1 MVISVIY
8 HNTESDH
15 WSIIIF
21 EKRGVGVM
29 NKLSNLIVKLRY
41 VILIAAV
48 ALLIP
53 SAIGYFNTR
62 VNYDILTYLPKDI
75 ETMKGQDILLDQFGT
90 GSFVLYVAEGME
102 EKDVAKLKSNI
113 ENVDHVDK
121 VLWYDSVMDLS
132 VPMEMLPSDVY
143 EAFNSGDATMMFVVF
158 DSGTSEDC
166 TMDAIEEI
174 RKISNKQCF
183 MSGMSAIVTDTKN
196 LAMKETPIY
205 VGIAVLLA
213 VIVLSLTM
221 DSYLI
226 PLFFLLSIGMAIV
239 YNMGSNV
246 FKGEISFIT
255 QSLSAVLQLG
265 VTLDYSIFLWHSY
278 QEELEKTSDKNEA
291 MANAITATFQSV
303 IGSSITT
310 VAGFVALCFMSFTLG
325 LDLGVVMAKG
335 VVFGVIGCVTILPSM
350 VLVFDGLI
358 EKTKHKPLMPEFD
371 RLPKFIA
378 KHYLAFFAIFLA
390 LIVPALYGNNHTSV
404 YYDLTQT
411 LPDSLESVQG
421 ANEVDKNFDMN
432 SAYMLLV
439 DKNLDSASMNQMI
452 KELKNTDGILSV
464 LGADSIVGPAFP
476 KELMPDDLLSDLESD
491 EWKMVLLT
499 TDYKIASDEINEQ
512 ITKVDSIVKSY
523 DPKAMVVGEAPCTKD
538 LITITDHDFQVV
550 NMVSIGLVFLII
562 AFVLK
567 SVSLPF
573 ILVAVIEF
581 AIFVNMGLPY
591 YTNTTIPFISSV
603 VIGTIQLGATVDY
616 AILMT
621 TRYLNERSSG
631 HDKKEATLIA
641 LSTSMKSVIV
651 SALSFFAATFGVG
664 LISSIDMIGSLCM
677 LMARGAIISMFT
689 VLLVLPAMYMLFDKL
704 IMRTTFGLQTEEKEH
719 HHFGDMIHRH
729 KVA

>member
-1 MVISVIY
+1 
-8 HNTESDH
+8 
-15 WSIIIF
+15 
-21 EKRGVGVM
+21 M

-113 ENVDHVDK
+113 ENVDHVEK

-174 RKISNKQCF
+174 RKISDKQCF

-310 VAGFVALCFMSFTLG
+310 VAGFIALCFMSFTLG

-421 ANEVDKNFDMN
+421 ANEVDKNFEMN

-452 KELKNTDGILSV
+452 TELKNTDGILSV

-476 KELMPDDLLSDLESD
+476 RELIPEDLLSDLESD
-491 EWKMVLLT
+491 EWRMVLLT

-523 DPKAMVVGEAPCTKD
+523 DPKAMVVGEAPCTND

-689 VLLVLPAMYMLFDKL
+689 VLLVLPAMYMIFDKL
-704 IMRTTFGLQTEEKEH
+704 IMGTTFGLQTEEKEH
-719 HHFGDMIHRH
+719 HHFGDMLHRH

>member
-1 MVISVIY
+1 
-8 HNTESDH
+8 
-15 WSIIIF
+15 
-21 EKRGVGVM
+21 M
-29 NKLSNLIVKLRY
+29 NKLSHLIVKLRY
-41 VILIAAV
+41 VILIVAV

-53 SAIGYFNTR
+53 SAIGYFSTR
-62 VNYDILTYLPKDI
+62 VNYDILTYLPGDI

-102 EKDVAKLKSNI
+102 EKDVANLKSNI
-113 ENVDHVDK
+113 EKVDHVAD
-121 VLWYDSVMDLS
+121 VIWYDSIMDLS
-132 VPMEMLPSDVY
+132 VPMEMLPSEVY
-143 EAFNSGDATMMFVVF
+143 DAFNSKDATLMFIIF
-158 DSGTSEDC
+158 DEGTSSDG
-166 TMDAIEEI
+166 TMQAIEDI
-174 RKISNKQCF
+174 RKVSNKQCF

-196 LAMKETPIY
+196 MAEKETPIY

-213 VIVLSLTM
+213 VVVLSLTM

-239 YNMGSNV
+239 YNMGTNV

-278 QEELEKTSDKNEA
+278 QEELEKKDDKFDA
-291 MANAITATFQSV
+291 MANAISATFTSV

-335 VVFGVIGCVTILPSM
+335 VIFGVLGCVTILPSM
-350 VLVFDGLI
+350 ILVFDKAI
-358 EKTKHKPLMPEFD
+358 EKTRHKPLMPEFVKIP
-371 RLPKFIA
+371 RFVA
-378 KHYLAFFAIFLA
+378 KHYLAFFLVFLVLLFPAI
-390 LIVPALYGNNHTSV
+390 YGNNHTSV

-411 LPDSLESVQG
+411 LPDTLESVQG
-421 ANEVDKNFDMN
+421 ANEVDAKFDMN

-439 DKNLDSASMNQMI
+439 DKNLDTASMNQMI
-452 KELKNTDGILSV
+452 KELKNTDGILAV
-464 LGADSIVGPAFP
+464 LGTDSIIGPSLPREFIP
-476 KELMPDDLLSDLESD
+476 EDLLSDLESD

-499 TDYKIASDEINEQ
+499 TDYKIASDEINGQ
-512 ITKVDSIVKSY
+512 ISEVDRIVKSY

-538 LITITDHDFQVV
+538 LITITNHDFQVV
-550 NMVSIGLVFLII
+550 NTVSIGLVFLII

-591 YTNTTIPFISSV
+591 YTHTTIPFISSV

-621 TRYLNERSSG
+621 TRYLLERKSG
-631 HDKKEATLIA
+631 KDKKEATLTA
-641 LSTSMKSVIV
+641 LTTSMKSVIV

-664 LISSIDMIGSLCM
+664 LISSIDMIGSLCN

-689 VLLVLPAMYMLFDKL
+689 VLLVLPAMYMLFDGL
-704 IMRTTFGLQTEEKEH
+704 IMKTTFGMGDAPKPEH
-719 HHFGDMIHRH
+719 HGGDLLHRH

>member
-1 MVISVIY
+1 M
-8 HNTESDH
+8 
-15 WSIIIF
+15 
-21 EKRGVGVM
+21 K
-29 NKLSNLIVKLRY
+29 KLSEVIVKLRY
-41 VILIAAV
+41 VILIV
-48 ALLIP
+48 SIALLIP
-53 SAIGYFNTR
+53 SGIGYLKTR

-90 GSFVLYVAEGME
+90 GSFVLYVVEGME
-102 EKDVAKLKSNI
+102 EKDVALLKSKI
-113 ENVDHVDK
+113 EDVDHVAN
-121 VLWYDSVMDLS
+121 VLWYDSVMDIS

-158 DSGTSEDC
+158 DDGTSADG

-196 LAMKETPIY
+196 LAMKETPVY

-239 YNMGSNV
+239 YNMGTNV

-278 QEELEKTSDKNEA
+278 QEELEHNDDKKDA
-291 MANAITATFQSV
+291 MANAISATFQSV

-310 VAGFVALCFMSFTLG
+310 IAGFVALCFMSFTLG
-325 LDLGVVMAKG
+325 RDLGVVMAKG
-335 VVFGVIGCVTILPSM
+335 VTFGVVGCVTILPSM
-350 VLVFDGLI
+350 ILVFDNVI
-358 EKTKHKPLMPEFD
+358 EKTKHKLLIPEFD
-371 RLPKFIA
+371 RIPKFIA
-378 KHYLAFFAIFLA
+378 KHYLAFFTIFLI
-390 LIVPALYGNNHTSV
+390 LLFPAIYGNNHTSV

-411 LPDSLESVQG
+411 LPDTLESVQG
-421 ANEVDKNFDMN
+421 ANKVDEKFEMN

-439 DKNLDSASMNQMI
+439 HKDVDTASMNRMI
-452 KELKNTDGILSV
+452 TELKQTDGIISV
-464 LGADSIVGPAFP
+464 IGEDSLMGPAFP
-476 KELMPDDLLSDLESD
+476 RSFVPEDLLSDLESN

-499 TDYKIASDEINEQ
+499 TDYKIASDEINQQ
-512 ITKVDSIVKSY
+512 IATVDSIVKSY
-523 DPKAMVVGEAPCTKD
+523 DPGAMVVGEAPCTKD
-538 LITITDHDFQVV
+538 LINITNHDFQVV
-550 NMVSIGLVFLII
+550 NLVSIGLVFLII

-567 SVSLPF
+567 SASLPF

-591 YTNTTIPFISSV
+591 YTKTTIPFISSV

-621 TRYLNERSSG
+621 TRFLNERIAG

-641 LSTSMKSVIV
+641 LTTSMKSVIV

-689 VLLVLPAMYMLFDKL
+689 VLLVLPAMYMLFDGL
-704 IMRTTFGLQTEEKEH
+704 IIRTTFGMKDVEKKTEH
-719 HHFGDMIHRH
+719 HSNLLHFHR
-729 KVA
+729 VA

>member
-1 MVISVIY
+1 
-8 HNTESDH
+8 
-15 WSIIIF
+15 
-21 EKRGVGVM
+21 M
-29 NKLSNLIVKLRY
+29 NKLSKLIVKLRY

-62 VNYDILTYLPKDI
+62 VNYDILTYLPEDI

-102 EKDVAKLKSNI
+102 EKDVAALKTKI
-113 ENVDHVDK
+113 ENVDHVAN
-121 VLWYDSVMDLS
+121 VLWYDSFMDLS
-132 VPMEMLPSDVY
+132 VPMEMLPSKVY
-143 EAFNSGDATMMFVVF
+143 EAFNSDTATMMFVIF

-174 RKISNKQCF
+174 RRISDKQCF

-239 YNMGSNV
+239 YNMGTNI

-278 QEELEKTSDKNEA
+278 QEEQEKISDKNEA
-291 MANAITATFQSV
+291 MAAAISATFQSV

-350 VLVFDGLI
+350 ILIFDGLI
-358 EKTKHKPLMPEFD
+358 EKTRHKPLMPEFD

-390 LIVPALYGNNHTSV
+390 LIFPAIYGNNNTKV

-411 LPDSLESVQG
+411 LPDSLDSVQG
-421 ANEVDKNFDMN
+421 ANKVDENFDMN

-439 DKNLDSASMNQMI
+439 DKNLDTASMNEMI
-452 KELKNTDGILSV
+452 SELENTDGILSV
-464 LGADSIVGPAFP
+464 LGEDSVVGPAFP
-476 KELMPDDLLSDLESD
+476 REFIPEELLDDLQSD
-491 EWKMVLLT
+491 EWKLILLT
-499 TDYKIASDEINEQ
+499 TDYKIASDEINAQ
-512 ITKVDSIVKSY
+512 ITEVNNIVKSY

-538 LITITDHDFQVV
+538 LISITDHDFQVV
-550 NMVSIGLVFLII
+550 NAVSIGLVFLII

-567 SVSLPF
+567 SASLPF

-581 AIFVNMGLPY
+581 AIFVNMGIPY

-621 TRYLNERSSG
+621 TRYLSERNAG
-631 HDKKEATLIA
+631 HDKKEATLIS

-689 VLLVLPAMYMLFDKL
+689 VLLVLPAMYMIFDGL
-704 IMRTTFGLQTEEKEH
+704 IMKTTFGLNVEEKEH
-719 HHFGDMIHRH
+719 HHIADMLHRH

>member
-1 MVISVIY
+1 M
-8 HNTESDH
+8 
-15 WSIIIF
+15 
-21 EKRGVGVM
+21 K
-29 NKLSNLIVKLRY
+29 KLSKVIVKLRY
-41 VILIAAV
+41 IILILAF
-48 ALLIP
+48 ALLVP

-113 ENVDHVDK
+113 ENVDHVAK

-132 VPMEMLPSDVY
+132 VPMTMLPKDVY
-143 EAFNSGDATMMFVVF
+143 DAFNSGDATMMFVIF
-158 DSGTSEDC
+158 DEGTSADA
-166 TMDAIEEI
+166 TMDAIEDI
-174 RKISNKQCF
+174 RKVSNKQCF

-196 LAMKETPIY
+196 LAMAETPIY

-239 YNMGSNV
+239 YNMGTNV

-278 QEELEKTSDKNEA
+278 EEELEKTGNKDKKEA

-350 VLVFDGLI
+350 ILVFDKVI
-358 EKTKHKPLMPEFD
+358 EKTRHKPLMPEFT
-371 RLPKFIA
+371 RLPKAIA
-378 KHYLAFFAIFLA
+378 KFYPVFFAVFLA
-390 LIVPALYGNNHTSV
+390 LLVPAIYGNEHANV

-411 LPDSLESVQG
+411 LPDKLESVQG
-421 ANEVDKNFDMN
+421 ANEVDAKFDMN
-432 SAYMLLV
+432 SAYMLLI
-439 DKNLDSASMNQMI
+439 DKNLDEASTQQMI
-452 KELKNTDGILSV
+452 KELKNTDGILTV
-464 LGADSIVGPAFP
+464 LGADTVLGPSIPREFIP
-476 KELMPDDLLSDLESD
+476 EDLLSDLESD
-491 EWKMVLLT
+491 DWKLILLT
-499 TDYKIASDEINEQ
+499 TDYKIASDEINDQ
-512 ITKVDSIVKSY
+512 IAKVDKIVKSY

-538 LITITDHDFQVV
+538 LINITAHDFKVV
-550 NMVSIGLVFLII
+550 NAVSIGLVFLII
-562 AFVLK
+562 ACVLK

-591 YTNTTIPFISSV
+591 YTGTTIPFISSV

-621 TRYLNERSSG
+621 TRYLSERKNG
-631 HDKKEATLIA
+631 HDKKEATLIS
-641 LSTSMKSVIV
+641 LSTGMKSVIV

-664 LISSIDMIGSLCM
+664 IISSIDMIGSLCN
-677 LMARGAIISMFT
+677 LMARGAIVSMFT
-689 VLLVLPAMYMLFDKL
+689 VLLVLPAMYMIFDRL
-704 IMRTTFGLQTEEKEH
+704 IIKTTFGMKGVDVPKGH
-719 HHFGDMIHRH
+719 IHEFIHNHMHRI
-729 KVA
+729 A

>member
-1 MVISVIY
+1 M
-8 HNTESDH
+8 
-15 WSIIIF
+15 
-21 EKRGVGVM
+21 K
-29 NKLSNLIVKLRY
+29 KLSELIVKLRY

-53 SAIGYFNTR
+53 SAIGYLNTR

-90 GSFVLYVAEGME
+90 GSFVLFVAEGME
-102 EKDVAKLKSNI
+102 EKDVSELKGKI
-113 ENVDHVDK
+113 ENVDHVAD
-121 VLWYDSVMDLS
+121 VIWYDSVMDLS
-132 VPMEMLPSDVY
+132 VPMEMLPSEVY
-143 EAFNSGDATMMFVVF
+143 DAFNSDDSTMMFVVF
-158 DSGTSEDC
+158 DDGTSADG

-174 RKISNKQCF
+174 RKIANKQCF

-239 YNMGSNV
+239 YNMGTNV

-278 QEELEKTSDKNEA
+278 QEELEKESDKQKA

-310 VAGFVALCFMSFTLG
+310 IAGFVALCFMSFTLG

-335 VVFGVIGCVTILPSM
+335 VIFGVVGCVTILPSM
-350 VLVFDGLI
+350 ILIFDNLI
-358 EKTKHKPLMPEFD
+358 EKTKHKPLMPEFV
-371 RLPKFIA
+371 RIPKFVA
-378 KHYLAFFAIFLA
+378 KHYFVFFAVFLA
-390 LIVPALYGNNHTSV
+390 LLIPAIYGNNHTSV

-421 ANEVDKNFDMN
+421 ANKVDEEFEMN

-439 DKNLDSASMNQMI
+439 DKNLDTASMNQMI
-452 KELKNTDGILSV
+452 EELKATDGILSV
-464 LGADSIVGPAFP
+464 LGTDSIIGPAFP
-476 KELMPDDLLSDLESD
+476 RSFIPEDLLSDLESD

-499 TDYKIASDEINEQ
+499 TDYKIASDEINAQ
-512 ITKVDSIVKSY
+512 IAKVDSIVKSY

-538 LITITDHDFQVV
+538 LINITNHDFQVV
-550 NMVSIGLVFLII
+550 NIVSIGLVFLII

-591 YTNTTIPFISSV
+591 YTKTVIPFISSV

-621 TRYLNERSSG
+621 TRYLNERNAG

-689 VLLVLPAMYMLFDKL
+689 VILVLPAMYMLFDKL
-704 IMRTTFGLQTEEKEH
+704 IMRTTFGMKSQEKTQ
-719 HHFGDMIHRH
+719 HHFGDMLHRH

>member
-1 MVISVIY
+1 
-8 HNTESDH
+8 
-15 WSIIIF
+15 
-21 EKRGVGVM
+21 M
-29 NKLSNLIVKLRY
+29 NKLSKQIVKLRY
-41 VILIAAV
+41 LILILAI

-53 SAIGYFNTR
+53 AGIGYLNTR

-75 ETMKGQDILLDQFGT
+75 ETMKGQDVLLDQFGT
-90 GSFVLYVAEGME
+90 GAFVLYVCEGME
-102 EKDVAKLKSNI
+102 EQDVAALKANI
-113 ENVDHVDK
+113 EKVDHVSD
-121 VLWYDSVMDLS
+121 VLWYDSLMDLS
-132 VPMEMLPSDVY
+132 IPMEMIPDDVY
-143 EAFNSGDATMMFVVF
+143 KAFNSDDATMMFIIF
-158 DSGTSEDC
+158 DEGTSSDG
-166 TMDAIEEI
+166 TMQAIEDI
-174 RKISNKQCF
+174 RKVSNKQCF

-196 LAMKETPIY
+196 MAEKETPIY

-226 PLFFLLSIGMAIV
+226 PLFFLLSIGMAII
-239 YNMGSNV
+239 YNMGTNV
-246 FKGEISFIT
+246 FAGEISFIT

-278 QEELEKTSDKNEA
+278 QEELEKNDDKYDA
-291 MANAITATFQSV
+291 MANAISATFTSV
-303 IGSSITT
+303 LGSSITT

-335 VVFGVIGCVTILPSM
+335 VIFGVIGCVTILPSM
-350 VLVFDGLI
+350 ILVFDKAI

-371 RLPKFIA
+371 RIPKFVA
-378 KHYLAFFAIFLA
+378 KFYPVFFVLFLA
-390 LIVPALYGNNHTSV
+390 LLAPAIYGNNHTSV

-411 LPDSLESVQG
+411 LPDTLESVQG
-421 ANEVDKNFDMN
+421 ANKVDEKFDMN

-439 DKNLDSASMNQMI
+439 DKNLSTADMNQMI
-452 KELKNTDGILSV
+452 TELKNTDGIISV
-464 LGADSIVGPAFP
+464 LGTDSILGPAFP
-476 KELMPDDLLSDLESD
+476 REFIPEDLLSDLESD

-499 TDYKIASDEINEQ
+499 TDYKIASDEINSQ
-512 ITKVDSIVKSY
+512 ITEIDRIVKSY

-538 LITITDHDFQVV
+538 LINITNHDFQVV
-550 NMVSIGLVFLII
+550 NTVSIGLVFLII

-581 AIFVNMGLPY
+581 AIFVNMGLPF
-591 YTNTTIPFISSV
+591 YTHTTIPFISSV

-621 TRYLNERSSG
+621 TRYLSERNAG

-664 LISSIDMIGSLCM
+664 LISSIDMIGSLCN

-689 VLLVLPAMYMLFDKL
+689 VVLVLPAMYMIFDGL
-704 IMRTTFGLQTEEKEH
+704 IMRTTFGMNVDDKKDMH
-719 HHFGDMIHRH
+719 HHGHIIHWH
-729 KVA
+729 AA

>member
-1 MVISVIY
+1 
-8 HNTESDH
+8 
-15 WSIIIF
+15 
-21 EKRGVGVM
+21 M
-29 NKLSNLIVKLRY
+29 NKLSHLIVKLRY
-41 VILIAAV
+41 VILIAAI
-48 ALLIP
+48 ALLVP

-102 EKDVAKLKSNI
+102 EKDVANLKSKI
-113 ENVDHVDK
+113 ENVDHVAD
-121 VLWYDSVMDLS
+121 VIWYDSVMDLS
-132 VPMEMLPSDVY
+132 VPMEMLPTEVY
-143 EAFNSGDATMMFVVF
+143 DAFNSDDATMMFVVF
-158 DSGTSEDC
+158 DEGTSSDG
-166 TMDAIEEI
+166 TMQAIEDI
-174 RKISNKQCF
+174 RKISDKQCF

-196 LAMKETPIY
+196 MAEKETPIY

-239 YNMGSNV
+239 YNMGTNV

-278 QEELEKTSDKNEA
+278 QEELERNDDKKDA
-291 MANAITATFQSV
+291 MANAISATFTSV
-303 IGSSITT
+303 LGSSITT
-310 VAGFVALCFMSFTLG
+310 VAGFIALMFMSFTLG
-325 LDLGVVMAKG
+325 LDLGIVMAKG
-335 VVFGVIGCVTILPSM
+335 VVFGVIGCITILPSM
-350 VLVFDGLI
+350 ILVFDNLI
-358 EKTKHKPLMPEFD
+358 EKTKHRPLMPEFN
-371 RLPKFIA
+371 RIPKFVA
-378 KHYLAFFAIFLA
+378 KHYLAFLAIFLV
-390 LIVPALYGNNHTSV
+390 LLYPAIYGNNHTSV

-421 ANEVDKNFDMN
+421 ANEVDEKFEMN

-452 KELKNTDGILSV
+452 KELKETDGILSV
-464 LGADSIVGPAFP
+464 LGTDSLLGPALPREFIP
-476 KELMPDDLLSDLESD
+476 EDALDKLESD

-499 TDYKIASDEINEQ
+499 TDYKIASDEINAQ
-512 ITKVDSIVKSY
+512 INQVDKIVKSY

-538 LITITDHDFQVV
+538 LINITNHDFNVV
-550 NMVSIGLVFLII
+550 NTVSIGLVFLII

-581 AIFVNMGLPY
+581 AIFVNMGLPF
-591 YTNTTIPFISSV
+591 YTKTTIPFISSV

-621 TRYLNERSSG
+621 TRYLNERKNG

-664 LISSIDMIGSLCM
+664 LISSIDMIGSLCN

-689 VLLVLPAMYMLFDKL
+689 VLLVLPAMYMLFDWL
-704 IMRTTFGLQTEEKEH
+704 IVKTTFGMKGVEAVHHEH
-719 HHFGDMIHRH
+719 HHFGDFIHH
-729 KVA
+729 AA

>member
-1 MVISVIY
+1 
-8 HNTESDH
+8 
-15 WSIIIF
+15 
-21 EKRGVGVM
+21 M
-29 NKLSNLIVKLRY
+29 NKLSHLIVKLRF
-41 VILIAAV
+41 VILIVAF
-48 ALLIP
+48 ALLVP

-62 VNYDILTYLPKDI
+62 VNYDILTYLPGDI
-75 ETMKGQDILLDQFGT
+75 ETMQGQDILLDQFGT

-102 EKDVAKLKSNI
+102 EKDVATLKSNI
-113 ENVDHVDK
+113 EKVDHVAD

-132 VPMEMLPSDVY
+132 VPMEMLPEDV
-143 EAFNSGDATMMFVVF
+143 EKAFNSGDATMMFIVF
-158 DSGTSEDC
+158 DEGTSSDG
-166 TMDAIEEI
+166 TMQAIEDI

-196 LAMKETPIY
+196 MAEKETPIY

-278 QEELEKTSDKNEA
+278 QEELSKNDDKMDA
-291 MANAITATFQSV
+291 MANAISATFTSV

-325 LDLGVVMAKG
+325 LDLGIVMAKG

-350 VLVFDGLI
+350 ILVFDNLI
-358 EKTKHKPLMPEFD
+358 EKTKHKPLMPEFVKI
-371 RLPKFIA
+371 PEFVS
-378 KHYLAFFAIFLA
+378 KHYLAFFLIFLA
-390 LIVPALYGNNHTSV
+390 LLTPAIYGNNHTSV

-411 LPDSLESVQG
+411 LPDTLESVQG
-421 ANEVDKNFDMN
+421 ANEVDEKFEMN

-439 DKNLDSASMNQMI
+439 DKNLDSASMNQMLKEI
-452 KELKNTDGILSV
+452 KETDGIISV
-464 LGADSIVGPAFP
+464 LSADSLIGPSIPREFIPEDA
-476 KELMPDDLLSDLESD
+476 LSKLESD
-491 EWKMVLLT
+491 QWKMVLLT
-499 TDYKIASDEINEQ
+499 TDYKIASDEINNQ
-512 ITKVDSIVKSY
+512 ITTIDKIVKSY
-523 DPKAMVVGEAPCTKD
+523 DPTAMVVGEAPCTKD
-538 LITITDHDFQVV
+538 LINITNHDFQVV

-591 YTNTTIPFISSV
+591 YTHTTIPFISSV

-621 TRYLNERSSG
+621 TRYLGERNSG

-664 LISSIDMIGSLCM
+664 LISSIDMIGSLCN

-689 VLLVLPAMYMLFDKL
+689 VILVLPAMYMIFDGL
-704 IMRTTFGLQTEEKEH
+704 IVRTTFGMNKDAIKH
-719 HHFGDMIHRH
+719 HPHDGGHHILHFH
-729 KVA
+729 KAA

>member
-1 MVISVIY
+1 M
-8 HNTESDH
+8 
-15 WSIIIF
+15 
-21 EKRGVGVM
+21 K
-29 NKLSNLIVKLRY
+29 KLSELIVKLRY

-53 SAIGYFNTR
+53 SAIGYLNTR

-90 GSFVLYVAEGME
+90 GSFVLFVAEGME
-102 EKDVAKLKSNI
+102 EKDVSELKAKI
-113 ENVDHVDK
+113 ENVDHVAD
-121 VLWYDSVMDLS
+121 VIWYDSVMDLS
-132 VPMEMLPSDVY
+132 VPMEMLPSEVY
-143 EAFNSGDATMMFVVF
+143 EAFNSDDSTMMFVVF
-158 DSGTSEDC
+158 DDGTSADG

-174 RKISNKQCF
+174 RKIANKQCF

-226 PLFFLLSIGMAIV
+226 PLFFLLGIGMAIV
-239 YNMGSNV
+239 YNMGTNV

-278 QEELEKTSDKNEA
+278 QEELEKETDKKKA

-310 VAGFVALCFMSFTLG
+310 IAGFVALCFMSFTLG

-335 VVFGVIGCVTILPSM
+335 VIFGVVGCVTILPSLI
-350 VLVFDGLI
+350 LVFDNLI

-371 RLPKFIA
+371 RIPKFVA
-378 KHYLAFFAIFLA
+378 RHYLAFFTIFLV
-390 LIVPALYGNNHTSV
+390 LLFPAIYGNNHTSV

-421 ANEVDKNFDMN
+421 ANKVDEEFEMN

-439 DKNLDSASMNQMI
+439 DKNLDTASMNQMI
-452 KELKNTDGILSV
+452 EELKATDGILSV
-464 LGADSIVGPAFP
+464 LGTDSIIGPAFP
-476 KELMPDDLLSDLESD
+476 RSFIPEDLLSDLESD

-499 TDYKIASDEINEQ
+499 TDYKIASDEINAQ
-512 ITKVDSIVKSY
+512 IAKVDSIVKSY

-538 LITITDHDFQVV
+538 LINITNHDFQVV
-550 NMVSIGLVFLII
+550 NLVSIGLVFLII

-591 YTNTTIPFISSV
+591 YTKTVIPFISSV

-621 TRYLNERSSG
+621 TRYLNERNAG

-689 VLLVLPAMYMLFDKL
+689 VILVLPAMYMLFDKL
-704 IMRTTFGLQTEEKEH
+704 IMRTTFGMKSQEKTQ
-719 HHFGDMIHRH
+719 HHFGDMLHRH

>member
-1 MVISVIY
+1 LVNNKF
-8 HNTESDH
+8 H
-15 WSIIIF
+15 IF
-21 EKRGVGVM
+21 VGWWINNFRGGKVM
-29 NKLSNLIVKLRY
+29 NKLSHLIVKLRY
-41 VILIAAV
+41 VILIV
-48 ALLIP
+48 AFVLLIP

-62 VNYDILTYLPKDI
+62 VNYDILTYLPGDI

-90 GSFVLYVAEGME
+90 GAFVLYVAEGMD
-102 EKDVAKLKSNI
+102 EKDVSNLKAEI
-113 ENVDHVDK
+113 EKVDHVSD
-121 VLWYDSVMDLS
+121 VIWYDSVMDIS
-132 VPMEMLPSDVY
+132 VPMEMLPDRVY
-143 EAFNSGDATMMFVVF
+143 EAFNSDDATMMFIIF
-158 DSGTSEDC
+158 DEGTSADG
-166 TMDAIEEI
+166 TMQAIEDI

-196 LAMKETPIY
+196 MAEKETPIY

-239 YNMGSNV
+239 YNMGTNI

-278 QEELEKTSDKNEA
+278 QEELADNSDKKDA
-291 MANAITATFQSV
+291 MAKAISATFTSV

-310 VAGFVALCFMSFTLG
+310 VAGFIALCFMSFTLG

-350 VLVFDGLI
+350 ILVFDNLI
-358 EKTKHKPLMPEFD
+358 EKTKHKPLMPEFVKI
-371 RLPKFIA
+371 PQFVS
-378 KHYLAFFAIFLA
+378 KHYLAFFLVFLA
-390 LIVPALYGNNHTSV
+390 LLAPAIYGNNHASV

-421 ANEVDKNFDMN
+421 ANKVDEEFDMN

-439 DKNLDSASMNQMI
+439 DKNLDTAQMNMMI
-452 KELKNTDGILSV
+452 HELKDTDGILSV
-464 LGADSIVGPAFP
+464 LGTDSLMGPSFP
-476 KELMPDDLLSDLESD
+476 REFIPEDLLSDLESD
-491 EWKMVLLT
+491 QWKMVLLT
-499 TDYKIASDEINEQ
+499 TNYKIASDEINNQ
-512 ITKVDSIVKSY
+512 IATVDKIVKSY
-523 DPKAMVVGEAPCTKD
+523 DPHAMVVGEAPCTKD
-538 LITITDHDFQVV
+538 LINITNHDFQVV
-550 NMVSIGLVFLII
+550 NTVSIGLVFLII

-567 SVSLPF
+567 SASLPF

-591 YTNTTIPFISSV
+591 YTQTTIPFISSV

-621 TRYLNERSSG
+621 TRYLNERNSG

-664 LISSIDMIGSLCM
+664 LISSIDMIGSLCN

-689 VLLVLPAMYMLFDKL
+689 VILVLPAMYMIFDGL
-704 IMRTTFGLQTEEKEH
+704 IMRTTFGMKADEPRLH
-719 HHFGDMIHRH
+719 NGGHHFHIH

>member
-1 MVISVIY
+1 
-8 HNTESDH
+8 
-15 WSIIIF
+15 
-21 EKRGVGVM
+21 M
-29 NKLSNLIVKLRY
+29 NKLSHLIVKLRY
-41 VILIAAV
+41 VILIVAV

-53 SAIGYFNTR
+53 SAIGYFSTR
-62 VNYDILTYLPKDI
+62 VNYDILTYLPGDI

-102 EKDVAKLKSNI
+102 EKDVANLKSNI
-113 ENVDHVDK
+113 EKVDHVAD
-121 VLWYDSVMDLS
+121 VIWYDSIMDLS
-132 VPMEMLPSDVY
+132 VPMEMLPSEVY
-143 EAFNSGDATMMFVVF
+143 DAFNSKDATLMFIIF
-158 DSGTSEDC
+158 DEGTSSDG
-166 TMDAIEEI
+166 TMQAIEDI
-174 RKISNKQCF
+174 RKVSNKQCF

-196 LAMKETPIY
+196 MAEKETPIY

-213 VIVLSLTM
+213 VVVLSLTM

-239 YNMGSNV
+239 YNMGTNV

-278 QEELEKTSDKNEA
+278 QEELEEKDDKFDA
-291 MANAITATFQSV
+291 MANAISATFISV

-335 VVFGVIGCVTILPSM
+335 VVFGVLGCITILPSM
-350 VLVFDGLI
+350 ILVFDKAI
-358 EKTKHKPLMPEFD
+358 EKTRHKPLMPEFVKIP
-371 RLPKFIA
+371 RFVA
-378 KHYLAFFAIFLA
+378 KHYLAFFFIFLV
-390 LIVPALYGNNHTSV
+390 LLFPAIYGNNHTSV

-411 LPDSLESVQG
+411 LPDTLESVQG
-421 ANEVDKNFDMN
+421 ANEVDAKFDMN

-439 DKNLDSASMNQMI
+439 DKNLDTASMNQMI
-452 KELKNTDGILSV
+452 KELKNTDGILAV
-464 LGADSIVGPAFP
+464 LGTDSIIGPSLPREFIP
-476 KELMPDDLLSDLESD
+476 EDLLSDLESD

-499 TDYKIASDEINEQ
+499 TDYKIASDEINGQ
-512 ITKVDSIVKSY
+512 ISEVDRIVKSY

-538 LITITDHDFQVV
+538 LITITNHDFQVV
-550 NMVSIGLVFLII
+550 NTVSIGLVFLII

-567 SVSLPF
+567 SASLPF

-591 YTNTTIPFISSV
+591 YTHTTIPFISSV

-621 TRYLNERSSG
+621 TRYLSERKSG
-631 HDKKEATLIA
+631 KDKKEATLTA
-641 LSTSMKSVIV
+641 LTTSMKSVIV

-664 LISSIDMIGSLCM
+664 LISSIDMIGSLCN

-689 VLLVLPAMYMLFDKL
+689 VLLVLPAMYMLFDGL
-704 IMRTTFGLQTEEKEH
+704 IMKTTFGMGDAPMPEH
-719 HHFGDMIHRH
+719 HGGDLLHRH

>member
-1 MVISVIY
+1 
-8 HNTESDH
+8 
-15 WSIIIF
+15 
-21 EKRGVGVM
+21 M
-29 NKLSNLIVKLRY
+29 NKLSHLIVKLRY
-41 VILIAAV
+41 IILIAAV

-102 EKDVAKLKSNI
+102 EKDVAALKSKI
-113 ENVDHVDK
+113 EQVDHVAD
-121 VLWYDSVMDLS
+121 VIWYDSVMDLS
-132 VPMEMLPSDVY
+132 VPMEMLPSKVY
-143 EAFNSGDATMMFVVF
+143 DAFNGDDATMMFVVF
-158 DSGTSEDC
+158 DEGTSSDG
-166 TMDAIEEI
+166 TMNAIEEI

-196 LAMKETPIY
+196 MAEAETPIY

-213 VIVLSLTM
+213 IVVLSLTM

-239 YNMGSNV
+239 YNMGTNI

-335 VVFGVIGCVTILPSM
+335 VVFGVIGCITILPSM
-350 VLVFDGLI
+350 ILVFDKLI
-358 EKTKHKPLMPEFD
+358 EKTKHKPLMPEFS
-371 RLPKFIA
+371 RIPKFIS
-378 KHYLAFFAIFLA
+378 KHYLAFFAIFLV
-390 LIVPALYGNNHTSV
+390 LLFPALYGNSHTSV
-404 YYDLTQT
+404 YYDLAQT
-411 LPDSLESVQG
+411 LPDNLESVQG
-421 ANEVDKNFDMN
+421 ANKVDEKFEMN

-439 DKNLDSASMNQMI
+439 DKNLDTATMNSMI
-452 KELKNTDGILSV
+452 KELENTDGIISV
-464 LGADSIVGPAFP
+464 LGTDSIVGPAFP
-476 KELMPDDLLSDLESD
+476 REFIPDDLISDLESD

-499 TDYKIASDEINEQ
+499 TDYKIASDEINAQ
-512 ITKVDSIVKSY
+512 IANVDKIVKSY

-538 LITITDHDFQVV
+538 LINITDHDFQVV
-550 NMVSIGLVFLII
+550 NFVSIGLVFLII

-573 ILVAVIEF
+573 LLVAVIEF

-591 YTNTTIPFISSV
+591 YTKTTIPFISSV

-621 TRYLNERSSG
+621 TRYLNERSNG

-689 VLLVLPAMYMLFDKL
+689 VLLVLPAIFMIFDGL
-704 IMRTTFGLQTEEKEH
+704 IMKTTFGLKNIPAEH
-719 HHFGDMIHRH
+719 HHIGEMFHRH

>member
-1 MVISVIY
+1 
-8 HNTESDH
+8 
-15 WSIIIF
+15 
-21 EKRGVGVM
+21 M
-29 NKLSNLIVKLRY
+29 NKLSHLIVKLRY
-41 VILIAAV
+41 VILIAAI

-53 SAIGYFNTR
+53 AAAGYFNTR
-62 VNYDILTYLPKDI
+62 VNYDILTYLPKEI
-75 ETMKGQDILLDQFGT
+75 ETMQGQDILLDQFGT
-90 GSFVLYVAEGME
+90 GSFVLYVVEGME
-102 EKDVAKLKSNI
+102 EKDVANLKSQI
-113 ENVDHVDK
+113 EKVDHVAD
-121 VLWYDSVMDLS
+121 VVWYDSVMDLS
-132 VPMEMLPSDVY
+132 VPMEMLPTEVY
-143 EAFNSGDATMMFVVF
+143 DAFNSDDATMMFIVF
-158 DSGTSEDC
+158 DEGTSADA
-166 TMDAIEEI
+166 TMDAIENI

-196 LAMKETPIY
+196 MAMAETPIY

-226 PLFFLLSIGMAIV
+226 PVFFLLSIGMAIV
-239 YNMGSNV
+239 YNMGTNV

-278 QEELEKTSDKNEA
+278 QEELDKDDNKMDA
-291 MANAITATFQSV
+291 MANAISATFQSV

-335 VVFGVIGCVTILPSM
+335 VIFGVIGCVTILPSM
-350 VLVFDGLI
+350 ILIFDNLI
-358 EKTKHKPLMPEFD
+358 EKTKHKPLMPEFN
-371 RLPKFIA
+371 RIPKFVA
-378 KHYLAFFAIFLA
+378 KHYGIFFAIFLV
-390 LIVPALYGNNHTSV
+390 LLFPAIYGNNHTSV

-411 LPDSLESVQG
+411 LPDKLESVQG
-421 ANEVDKNFDMN
+421 AKKVDEEFEMN

-464 LGADSIVGPAFP
+464 LSTDSLIGPAFP
-476 KELMPDDLLSDLESD
+476 RSFIPDDLLSDLESD
-491 EWKMVLLT
+491 QWKLVLLT
-499 TDYKIASDEINEQ
+499 TDYKIASDEINNQ
-512 ITKVDSIVKSY
+512 IETVNTIVKSY

-538 LITITDHDFQVV
+538 LINITNHDFQVV
-550 NMVSIGLVFLII
+550 NTVSIGLVFLII

-581 AIFVNMGLPY
+581 AIFVNMGLPF
-591 YTNTTIPFISSV
+591 YTHTTIPFISSV

-621 TRYLNERSSG
+621 TRYLSERKAG

-641 LSTSMKSVIV
+641 LSTSMKSVVV

-664 LISSIDMIGSLCM
+664 LISSIDMIGSLCN

-689 VLLVLPAMYMLFDKL
+689 VLLVLPAMYMIFDKL
-704 IMRTTFGLQTEEKEH
+704 IMRTTFGMNVDTDHRPHL
-719 HHFGDMIHRH
+719 GDRLHRH
-729 KVA
+729 KAA

>member
-1 MVISVIY
+1 
-8 HNTESDH
+8 
-15 WSIIIF
+15 
-21 EKRGVGVM
+21 M
-29 NKLSNLIVKLRY
+29 NKLSHLIVKLRY
-41 VILIAAV
+41 VILIVAI
-48 ALLIP
+48 ALLVP

-102 EKDVAKLKSNI
+102 EKDVANLKSKI
-113 ENVDHVDK
+113 ENVDHVAD
-121 VLWYDSVMDLS
+121 VIWYDSVMDLS
-132 VPMEMLPSDVY
+132 VPMEMLPTEVY
-143 EAFNSGDATMMFVVF
+143 DAFNSDDATMMFVVF
-158 DSGTSEDC
+158 DEGTSSDG
-166 TMDAIEEI
+166 TMQAIEDI
-174 RKISNKQCF
+174 RKISDKQCF

-196 LAMKETPIY
+196 MAEKETPIY

-239 YNMGSNV
+239 YNMGTNV

-278 QEELEKTSDKNEA
+278 QEELERNDDKKDA
-291 MANAITATFQSV
+291 MANAISATFTSV
-303 IGSSITT
+303 LGSSITT
-310 VAGFVALCFMSFTLG
+310 VAGFVALMFMSFTLG
-325 LDLGVVMAKG
+325 LDLGIVMAKG

-350 VLVFDGLI
+350 ILVFDKLI

-371 RLPKFIA
+371 RIPKFVA
-378 KHYLAFFAIFLA
+378 KHYIAFLAIFLV
-390 LIVPALYGNNHTSV
+390 LLYPAIYGNNHTSV

-421 ANEVDKNFDMN
+421 ANEVDEKFEMN

-452 KELKNTDGILSV
+452 KELKSTDGILSV
-464 LGADSIVGPAFP
+464 LSTDSLIGPALPREFIP
-476 KELMPDDLLSDLESD
+476 EDALDKLESD

-499 TDYKIASDEINEQ
+499 TDYKIASDEINAQ
-512 ITKVDSIVKSY
+512 INQVDKIVKSY

-538 LITITDHDFQVV
+538 LINITNHDFNVV
-550 NMVSIGLVFLII
+550 NTVSIGLVFLII

-581 AIFVNMGLPY
+581 AIFVNMGLPF
-591 YTNTTIPFISSV
+591 YTKTTIPFISSV

-621 TRYLNERSSG
+621 TRYLNERRNG

-664 LISSIDMIGSLCM
+664 LISSIDMIGSLCN

-689 VLLVLPAMYMLFDKL
+689 VLLVLPAMYMLFDWL
-704 IMRTTFGLQTEEKEH
+704 IVKTTFGMKGVEAVHHEH
-719 HHFGDMIHRH
+719 HHFGDFIHH
-729 KVA
+729 VA

>member
-113 ENVDHVDK
+113 ENVDHVEK

>member
-1 MVISVIY
+1 
-8 HNTESDH
+8 
-15 WSIIIF
+15 
-21 EKRGVGVM
+21 M
-29 NKLSNLIVKLRY
+29 NKLSHLIVKLRY

-53 SAIGYFNTR
+53 SAAGYFNTR
-62 VNYDILTYLPKDI
+62 VNYDILTYLPKEI
-75 ETMKGQDILLDQFGT
+75 ETMQGQDILLDQFGT
-90 GSFVLYVAEGME
+90 GSFVLYVVEGME
-102 EKDVAKLKSNI
+102 EKDVANLKSQI
-113 ENVDHVDK
+113 ENVDHVAD
-121 VLWYDSVMDLS
+121 VVWYDSVMDLS
-132 VPMEMLPSDVY
+132 VPMEMLPTEVY
-143 EAFNSGDATMMFVVF
+143 DAFNSDDSTMMFIVF
-158 DSGTSEDC
+158 DEGTSADA
-166 TMDAIEEI
+166 TMDAIENI

-196 LAMKETPIY
+196 MAMAETPIY

-226 PLFFLLSIGMAIV
+226 PVFFLLSIGMAIV
-239 YNMGSNV
+239 YNMGTNV

-278 QEELEKTSDKNEA
+278 QEELDKNDNKMDA
-291 MANAITATFQSV
+291 MANAISATFQSV

-335 VVFGVIGCVTILPSM
+335 VIFGVIGCVTILPSM
-350 VLVFDGLI
+350 ILIFDNLI
-358 EKTKHKPLMPEFD
+358 EKTKHKPLMPEFN
-371 RLPKFIA
+371 RIPKFVA
-378 KHYLAFFAIFLA
+378 RHYGIFFAIFLV
-390 LIVPALYGNNHTSV
+390 LLFPAIYGNNHTSV

-411 LPDSLESVQG
+411 LPDKLESVQG
-421 ANEVDKNFDMN
+421 ANKVDEEFDMN

-452 KELKNTDGILSV
+452 KELKDTDGILSV
-464 LGADSIVGPAFP
+464 LSTDSLIGPAFP
-476 KELMPDDLLSDLESD
+476 RSFIPDDLLSDLESD
-491 EWKMVLLT
+491 EWKLVLLT
-499 TDYKIASDEINEQ
+499 TDYKIASDEINDQ
-512 ITKVDSIVKSY
+512 IDTVNTIVKSY

-538 LITITDHDFQVV
+538 LINITNHDFQVV
-550 NMVSIGLVFLII
+550 NTVSIGLVFLII

-581 AIFVNMGLPY
+581 AIFVNMGLPF
-591 YTNTTIPFISSV
+591 YTHTTIPFISSV

-621 TRYLNERSSG
+621 TRYLSERNAG

-641 LSTSMKSVIV
+641 LSTSMKSVVV

-664 LISSIDMIGSLCM
+664 LISSIDMIGSLCN

-689 VLLVLPAMYMLFDKL
+689 VLLVLPAMYMIFDKL
-704 IMRTTFGLQTEEKEH
+704 IMRTTFGMNVDTDHRPHL
-719 HHFGDMIHRH
+719 GDRLHRH
-729 KVA
+729 KAT

>member
-1 MVISVIY
+1 
-8 HNTESDH
+8 
-15 WSIIIF
+15 
-21 EKRGVGVM
+21 M

-113 ENVDHVDK
+113 ENVDHVEK

-411 LPDSLESVQG
+411 LPDNLESVQG

>member
-1 MVISVIY
+1 
-8 HNTESDH
+8 
-15 WSIIIF
+15 
-21 EKRGVGVM
+21 M
-29 NKLSNLIVKLRY
+29 NKLSHLIVKLRY
-41 VILIAAV
+41 VILIVAF

-62 VNYDILTYLPKDI
+62 VNYDILTYLPKEI
-75 ETMKGQDILLDQFGT
+75 ETMKGQDVLLDQFGT
-90 GSFVLYVAEGME
+90 GAFVLYVAEGME
-102 EKDVAKLKSNI
+102 EKDVANLKANI
-113 ENVDHVDK
+113 EQVDHVSD
-121 VLWYDSVMDLS
+121 VIWYDSFMDLS
-132 VPMEMLPSDVY
+132 IPMEMLPSKVY
-143 EAFNSGDATMMFVVF
+143 EAFNSGDATMMFVIF
-158 DSGTSEDC
+158 DEGTSSDG
-166 TMDAIEEI
+166 TMKAIEDI
-174 RKISNKQCF
+174 RKISDKQCF

-196 LAMKETPIY
+196 MAEKETPIY

-239 YNMGSNV
+239 YNMGTNV

-278 QEELEKTSDKNEA
+278 QEELEKNDNKLDA
-291 MANAITATFQSV
+291 MASAISATFTSV

-310 VAGFVALCFMSFTLG
+310 IAGFVALCFMSFTLG
-325 LDLGVVMAKG
+325 LDLGIVMAKG

-350 VLVFDGLI
+350 ILVFDKLI
-358 EKTKHKPLMPEFD
+358 EKTKHKPLMPEFVKI
-371 RLPKFIA
+371 PKFVA
-378 KHYLAFFAIFLA
+378 KHYLAFLVIFLV
-390 LIVPALYGNNHTSV
+390 LIFPAVYGNNHTSV

-411 LPDSLESVQG
+411 LPKSLPSVQG
-421 ANEVDKNFDMN
+421 ANEVDEKFEMN

-439 DKNLDSASMNQMI
+439 DKNLDTATMNQMV
-452 KELKNTDGILSV
+452 KELENTDGILSV
-464 LGADSIVGPAFP
+464 LGTDSILGPAFP
-476 KELMPDDLLSDLESD
+476 REFIPEDLLSDLESD
-491 EWKMVLLT
+491 DWKMVLLT
-499 TDYKIASDEINEQ
+499 TDYKIASDEINNQ
-512 ITKVDSIVKSY
+512 ITEVDRIVKSY

-538 LITITDHDFQVV
+538 LINITNHDFQVV
-550 NMVSIGLVFLII
+550 NTVSIGLVFLII

-591 YTNTTIPFISSV
+591 YTHTTIPFISSV

-621 TRYLNERSSG
+621 TRYLNERKSG
-631 HDKKEATLIA
+631 HSKKEATLIA

-664 LISSIDMIGSLCM
+664 LISSIDMIGSLCN

-689 VLLVLPAMYMLFDKL
+689 VILVLPAMYMLFDWL
-704 IMRTTFGLQTEEKEH
+704 IMKTTFGMNEVKAE
-719 HHFGDMIHRH
+719 RH
-729 KVA
+729 GTGNLLNKHKMA

>member
-1 MVISVIY
+1 
-8 HNTESDH
+8 
-15 WSIIIF
+15 
-21 EKRGVGVM
+21 M
-29 NKLSNLIVKLRY
+29 NKLSKQIVKLRY
-41 VILIAAV
+41 LILILAI

-53 SAIGYFNTR
+53 AGIGYLNTR

-75 ETMKGQDILLDQFGT
+75 ETMKGQDVLLDQFGT
-90 GSFVLYVAEGME
+90 GAFVLYVCEGME
-102 EKDVAKLKSNI
+102 EQDVATLKANI
-113 ENVDHVDK
+113 EKVDHVSD
-121 VLWYDSVMDLS
+121 VLWYDSLMDLS
-132 VPMEMLPSDVY
+132 VPMEMIPDDVY
-143 EAFNSGDATMMFVVF
+143 KAFNADDATMMFIIF
-158 DSGTSEDC
+158 DEGTSSDG
-166 TMDAIEEI
+166 TMQAIEDI
-174 RKISNKQCF
+174 RKVSNKQCF

-196 LAMKETPIY
+196 MAEKETPIY

-226 PLFFLLSIGMAIV
+226 PLFFLLSIGMAII
-239 YNMGSNV
+239 YTMGTNV
-246 FKGEISFIT
+246 FAGEISFIT

-278 QEELEKTSDKNEA
+278 QEELEKNDDKYDA
-291 MANAITATFQSV
+291 MANAISATFTSV
-303 IGSSITT
+303 LGSSITT

-335 VVFGVIGCVTILPSM
+335 VIFGVIGCVTILPSM
-350 VLVFDGLI
+350 ILIFDKAI

-371 RLPKFIA
+371 RIPKFVA
-378 KHYLAFFAIFLA
+378 KFYPVFFVLFLA
-390 LIVPALYGNNHTSV
+390 LLAPAIYGNNHTSV

-411 LPDSLESVQG
+411 LPDTLESVQG
-421 ANEVDKNFDMN
+421 ANKVDEKFDMN

-439 DKNLDSASMNQMI
+439 DKNLSTADMNQMI
-452 KELKNTDGILSV
+452 KELKNTDGIIAV
-464 LGADSIVGPAFP
+464 LGTDSILGPAFP
-476 KELMPDDLLSDLESD
+476 REFIPEDLLSDLESD

-499 TDYKIASDEINEQ
+499 TDYKIASDEINSQ
-512 ITKVDSIVKSY
+512 ITEIDRIVKSY

-538 LITITDHDFQVV
+538 LINITNHDFQVV
-550 NMVSIGLVFLII
+550 NTVSIGLVFLII

-581 AIFVNMGLPY
+581 AIFVNMGLPF
-591 YTNTTIPFISSV
+591 YTHTTIPFISSV

-621 TRYLNERSSG
+621 TRYLSERNAG

-664 LISSIDMIGSLCM
+664 LISSIDMIGSLCN

-689 VLLVLPAMYMLFDKL
+689 VILVLPAMYMIFDGL
-704 IMRTTFGLQTEEKEH
+704 IMRTTFGMNIEDKKESH
-719 HHFGDMIHRH
+719 HHHSNIIHWH
-729 KVA
+729 AA

>member
-1 MVISVIY
+1 
-8 HNTESDH
+8 
-15 WSIIIF
+15 
-21 EKRGVGVM
+21 M
-29 NKLSNLIVKLRY
+29 NKLSHLIVKLRY
-41 VILIAAV
+41 VILIVAI
-48 ALLIP
+48 ALLVP

-102 EKDVAKLKSNI
+102 EKDVANLKSKI
-113 ENVDHVDK
+113 ENVDHVAD
-121 VLWYDSVMDLS
+121 VIWYDSVMDLS
-132 VPMEMLPSDVY
+132 VPMEMLPTEVY
-143 EAFNSGDATMMFVVF
+143 DAFNSDDATMMFVVF
-158 DSGTSEDC
+158 DEGTSSDG
-166 TMDAIEEI
+166 TMQAIEDI
-174 RKISNKQCF
+174 RKISDKQCF

-196 LAMKETPIY
+196 MAEKETPIY

-239 YNMGSNV
+239 YNMGTNV

-278 QEELEKTSDKNEA
+278 QEELERNDDKKDA
-291 MANAITATFQSV
+291 MANAISATFTSV
-303 IGSSITT
+303 LGSSITT
-310 VAGFVALCFMSFTLG
+310 VAGFVALMFMSFTLG
-325 LDLGVVMAKG
+325 LDLGIVMAKG

-350 VLVFDGLI
+350 ILVFDKLI

-371 RLPKFIA
+371 RIPKFVA
-378 KHYLAFFAIFLA
+378 KHYIAFLAIFLV
-390 LIVPALYGNNHTSV
+390 LLYPAIYGNNHTSV

-421 ANEVDKNFDMN
+421 ANEVDEKFEMN

-452 KELKNTDGILSV
+452 KELKSTDGILSV
-464 LGADSIVGPAFP
+464 LSTDSLIGPALPREFIP
-476 KELMPDDLLSDLESD
+476 EDALDKLESD

-499 TDYKIASDEINEQ
+499 TDYKIASDEINAQ
-512 ITKVDSIVKSY
+512 INQVDKIVKNY

-538 LITITDHDFQVV
+538 LINITNHDFNVV
-550 NMVSIGLVFLII
+550 NTVSIGLVFLII

-581 AIFVNMGLPY
+581 AIFVNMGLPF
-591 YTNTTIPFISSV
+591 YTKTTIPFISSV

-621 TRYLNERSSG
+621 TRYLNERRNG

-664 LISSIDMIGSLCM
+664 LISSIDMIGSLCN

-689 VLLVLPAMYMLFDKL
+689 VLLVLPAMYMLFDWL
-704 IMRTTFGLQTEEKEH
+704 IVKTTFGMKGVEAVHHEH
-719 HHFGDMIHRH
+719 HHFGDFIHH
-729 KVA
+729 VA

>member
-1 MVISVIY
+1 M
-8 HNTESDH
+8 
-15 WSIIIF
+15 
-21 EKRGVGVM
+21 K
-29 NKLSNLIVKLRY
+29 KLSEVIVKLRY
-41 VILIAAV
+41 VILIVAI

-53 SAIGYFNTR
+53 SGIGYLKTR

-90 GSFVLYVAEGME
+90 GSFVLYVVEGME
-102 EKDVAKLKSNI
+102 EKDVAILKSKI
-113 ENVDHVDK
+113 EDVDHVAN
-121 VLWYDSVMDLS
+121 VLWYDSIMDIS
-132 VPMEMLPSDVY
+132 VPMEMLPKDVY

-158 DSGTSEDC
+158 DDGTSADG

-239 YNMGSNV
+239 YNMGTNV

-278 QEELEKTSDKNEA
+278 QEELEHNDDKKDA
-291 MANAITATFQSV
+291 MAKAITATFQSV

-310 VAGFVALCFMSFTLG
+310 IAGFVALCFMSFTLG

-335 VVFGVIGCVTILPSM
+335 VVFGVIGCVTILPAM
-350 VLVFDGLI
+350 ILVFDNVI
-358 EKTKHKPLMPEFD
+358 EKTKHRLLIPEFD
-371 RLPKFIA
+371 KTPKFIA
-378 KHYLAFFAIFLA
+378 KHYLAFFAIFLV
-390 LIVPALYGNNHTSV
+390 LLFPAIYGNNHTSV

-411 LPDSLESVQG
+411 LPDTLESVQG
-421 ANEVDKNFDMN
+421 ANKVDEKFEMN

-439 DKNLDSASMNQMI
+439 HKDVDTASMNKMI
-452 KELKNTDGILSV
+452 TELKQTDGIISV
-464 LGADSIVGPAFP
+464 LGEDSLMGPAFP
-476 KELMPDDLLSDLESD
+476 RSFVPEELLSDLQSD

-512 ITKVDSIVKSY
+512 IAKVDSIVKSY
-523 DPKAMVVGEAPCTKD
+523 DPGAMVVGEAPCTKD
-538 LITITDHDFQVV
+538 LINITNHDFQVV

-562 AFVLK
+562 AFVLR
-567 SVSLPF
+567 SASLPF

-591 YTNTTIPFISSV
+591 YTKTTIPFISSV

-621 TRYLNERSSG
+621 TRYLSERKAG
-631 HDKKEATLIA
+631 HDKKDATLIA

-689 VLLVLPAMYMLFDKL
+689 VLLVLPAMYMLFDGL
-704 IMRTTFGLQTEEKEH
+704 IIRTTFGMKGVEKEEEH
-719 HHFGDMIHRH
+719 HSNILHFH

>member
-1 MVISVIY
+1 
-8 HNTESDH
+8 
-15 WSIIIF
+15 
-21 EKRGVGVM
+21 M

-113 ENVDHVDK
+113 ENVDHVEK

-476 KELMPDDLLSDLESD
+476 KELMPEDLLSDLESD

-719 HHFGDMIHRH
+719 HHFADMIHRH

>member
-1 MVISVIY
+1 MGHY
-8 HNTESDH
+8 
-15 WSIIIF
+15 F
-21 EKRGVGVM
+21 RGGSVM
-29 NKLSNLIVKLRY
+29 NKLSQLIVKLRY
-41 VILIAAV
+41 VILVVAF

-90 GSFVLYVAEGME
+90 GAFVLYVAEGME
-102 EKDVAKLKSNI
+102 EKDVANLKSQI
-113 ENVDHVDK
+113 EQVDHVSD
-121 VLWYDSVMDLS
+121 VIWYDSVMDIS
-132 VPMEMLPSDVY
+132 VPMEMLPDRVY
-143 EAFNSGDATMMFVVF
+143 EAFNSDNATMMFIIF
-158 DSGTSEDC
+158 DEGTSADG
-166 TMDAIEEI
+166 TMQAIEDI
-174 RKISNKQCF
+174 RKVSNKQCF

-196 LAMKETPIY
+196 MAEKETPIY

-226 PLFFLLSIGMAIV
+226 PLFFLTSIGMAIV
-239 YNMGSNV
+239 YNMGTNV

-278 QEELEKTSDKNEA
+278 QEELENNDDKKDA
-291 MANAITATFQSV
+291 MAKAISATFTSV

-310 VAGFVALCFMSFTLG
+310 IAGFIALCFMSFTLG
-325 LDLGVVMAKG
+325 LDLGAVMAKG

-350 VLVFDGLI
+350 ILVFDKLI
-358 EKTKHKPLMPEFD
+358 EKTKHKPLMPEFVKI
-371 RLPKFIA
+371 PEFVA
-378 KHYLAFFAIFLA
+378 KHYMVFFLVFLA
-390 LIVPALYGNNHTSV
+390 LITPAVYGNNHASV

-411 LPDSLESVQG
+411 LPDTLESVQG
-421 ANEVDKNFDMN
+421 ANKVDEEFDMN

-439 DKNLDSASMNQMI
+439 DKNLDTAQMNQMI
-452 KELKNTDGILSV
+452 HELKNTDGILSV
-464 LGADSIVGPAFP
+464 LGTDSLLGPSLPREFIP
-476 KELMPDDLLSDLESD
+476 EDLLSDLESD

-499 TDYKIASDEINEQ
+499 TDYKIASDEINNQ
-512 ITKVDSIVKSY
+512 IATVDKIVKSY
-523 DPKAMVVGEAPCTKD
+523 DPDAMVVGEAPCTKD
-538 LITITDHDFQVV
+538 LINITNHDFQVV
-550 NMVSIGLVFLII
+550 NTVSIGLVFLII

-567 SVSLPF
+567 SASLPF

-591 YTNTTIPFISSV
+591 YTQTTIPFISSV

-621 TRYLNERSSG
+621 TRYMNERKTG

-641 LSTSMKSVIV
+641 LTTSMKSVIV

-664 LISSIDMIGSLCM
+664 LISSIDMIGSLCN

-689 VLLVLPAMYMLFDKL
+689 VILVLPAMYMIFDGL
-704 IMRTTFGLQTEEKEH
+704 IMRTTYGMKADTPKPHNGGH
-719 HHFGDMIHRH
+719 HVGHHLHIH

>member
-1 MVISVIY
+1 
-8 HNTESDH
+8 
-15 WSIIIF
+15 
-21 EKRGVGVM
+21 M

-41 VILIAAV
+41 VILIVAV

-62 VNYDILTYLPKDI
+62 VNYDILTYLPGDI
-75 ETMKGQDILLDQFGT
+75 ETMKGQDVLLDQFGT

-102 EKDVAKLKSNI
+102 EKDVAKLKAQI
-113 ENVDHVDK
+113 ENVDHVAK

-132 VPMEMLPSDVY
+132 VPMEMLPNDVY
-143 EAFNSGDATMMFVVF
+143 EAFNGDDATMMFVVF

-166 TMDAIEEI
+166 TMDAIEDI

-239 YNMGSNV
+239 YNMGTNV

-278 QEELEKTSDKNEA
+278 QEELEKTSNKNEA
-291 MANAITATFQSV
+291 MAGAITATFQSV

-310 VAGFVALCFMSFTLG
+310 IAGFVALCFMSFTLG

-335 VVFGVIGCVTILPSM
+335 VIFGVVGCVTILPSM

-358 EKTKHKPLMPEFD
+358 EKTKHKPLMPEFVK
-371 RLPKFIA
+371 LPRFIA
-378 KHYLAFFAIFLA
+378 KHYLAFFAIFLV
-390 LIVPALYGNNHTSV
+390 LIVPAIYGNNHTSV

-421 ANEVDKNFDMN
+421 ANKVDEKFDMN

-439 DKNLDSASMNQMI
+439 DKNLDSASMNRMI
-452 KELKNTDGILSV
+452 KELKETDGILSV

-476 KELMPDDLLSDLESD
+476 KELIPEDLLSDLESD
-491 EWKMVLLT
+491 EWRMVLLT
-499 TDYKIASDEINEQ
+499 TDYKIASDEINNQ
-512 ITKVDSIVKSY
+512 IARVDRIVKSY

-550 NMVSIGLVFLII
+550 NIVSIGLVFLII

-689 VLLVLPAMYMLFDKL
+689 VLLVLPAMYMIFDKL
-704 IMRTTFGLQTEEKEH
+704 IMATTFGLQKEEKEH
-719 HHFGDMIHRH
+719 HHIGDLLHRH

>member
-1 MVISVIY
+1 
-8 HNTESDH
+8 
-15 WSIIIF
+15 
-21 EKRGVGVM
+21 M
-29 NKLSNLIVKLRY
+29 NKLSHLIVKLRY
-41 VILIAAV
+41 VILIAAL
-48 ALLIP
+48 ALLVP
-53 SAIGYFNTR
+53 AGIGYLNTR

-75 ETMKGQDILLDQFGT
+75 ETMKVQDILLYQFGT

-102 EKDVAKLKSNI
+102 EKDVATLKENI
-113 ENVDHVDK
+113 EKVDHVAD

-132 VPMEMLPSDVY
+132 VPMEMLPDKVY
-143 EAFNSGDATMMFVVF
+143 EAFNSDDATMMFVIF
-158 DSGTSEDC
+158 DEGTSADG
-166 TMDAIEEI
+166 TMEAIQQI
-174 RKISNKQCF
+174 RKISNRQCF

-196 LAMKETPIY
+196 MAEKETPIY

-239 YNMGSNV
+239 YNMGTNV

-278 QEELEKTSDKNEA
+278 QEELEKNDNKLDA
-291 MANAITATFQSV
+291 MASAISATFTSV

-310 VAGFVALCFMSFTLG
+310 IAGFVALCFMSFTLG
-325 LDLGVVMAKG
+325 LDLGIVMAKG

-350 VLVFDGLI
+350 ILVFDKLI
-358 EKTKHKPLMPEFD
+358 EKTRHKPLMPEFN
-371 RLPKFIA
+371 RIPKFVA
-378 KHYLAFFAIFLA
+378 KHYLAFLVIFLV
-390 LIVPALYGNNHTSV
+390 LIFPAVYGNNHTSV

-411 LPDSLESVQG
+411 LPKSLPSVQG
-421 ANEVDKNFDMN
+421 ANEVDEKFEMN

-439 DKNLDSASMNQMI
+439 DKNLDTATMNQMV
-452 KELKNTDGILSV
+452 KELENTDGILSV
-464 LGADSIVGPAFP
+464 LGTDSILGPAFP
-476 KELMPDDLLSDLESD
+476 REFIPEDLLSDLESD
-491 EWKMVLLT
+491 DWKMVLLT
-499 TDYKIASDEINEQ
+499 TDYKIASDEINNQ
-512 ITKVDSIVKSY
+512 ITEVDRIVKSY

-538 LITITDHDFQVV
+538 LINITNHDFQVV
-550 NMVSIGLVFLII
+550 NFVSIGLVFLII

-567 SVSLPF
+567 SASLPF
-573 ILVAVIEF
+573 ILVSVIEF

-591 YTNTTIPFISSV
+591 YTHTTIPFISSV

-621 TRYLNERSSG
+621 TRYLNERNAG
-631 HDKKEATLIA
+631 YDKKEATRIA
-641 LSTSMKSVIV
+641 LTTSMKSVIV

-664 LISSIDMIGSLCM
+664 MISSIDMIGSLCN

-689 VLLVLPAMYMLFDKL
+689 VLLVLPEMYMLFDGL
-704 IMRTTFGLQTEEKEH
+704 IVKTTFGMHVKDEKQEDDN
-719 HHFGDMIHRH
+719 HHFFLNNH
-729 KVA
+729 KIA

>member
-1 MVISVIY
+1 
-8 HNTESDH
+8 
-15 WSIIIF
+15 
-21 EKRGVGVM
+21 M
-29 NKLSNLIVKLRY
+29 NKLSQLIVKMRFI
-41 VILIAAV
+41 ILIEAI

-53 SAIGYFNTR
+53 AGIGYLNTR

-75 ETMKGQDILLDQFGT
+75 ETMQGQDILLDQFGT

-102 EKDVAKLKSNI
+102 EKDVAALKAGI
-113 ENVDHVDK
+113 EEVDHVAK
-121 VLWYDSVMDLS
+121 VLWYDSFMDIS
-132 VPMEMLPSDVY
+132 IPMQMIPKDVY
-143 EAFNSGDATMMFVVF
+143 DAFNSGDATMMFVIF
-158 DSGTSEDC
+158 DEGTSSDG
-166 TMDAIEEI
+166 TMQAIEDI

-196 LAMKETPIY
+196 LAMAETPIY

-221 DSYLI
+221 DSFLI

-239 YNMGSNV
+239 YNMGTNV
-246 FKGEISFIT
+246 FMGEISFIT

-278 QEELEKTSDKNEA
+278 QEELEKTDDKKNA
-291 MANAITATFQSV
+291 MAAAISATFSSV

-310 VAGFVALCFMSFTLG
+310 IAGFVALCFMSFTLG
-325 LDLGVVMAKG
+325 LDLGIVMAKG

-350 VLVFDGLI
+350 ILVFDNLI
-358 EKTKHKPLMPEFD
+358 EKTKHKPLMPEFV
-371 RLPKFIA
+371 RLPRFIA
-378 KHYLAFFAIFLA
+378 KHFIVFFVIFLA
-390 LIVPALYGNNHTSV
+390 LLFPAIYGNNHTSV

-411 LPDSLESVQG
+411 LPDKLESVQG
-421 ANEVDKNFDMN
+421 AKEVDEKFEMN

-439 DKNLDSASMNQMI
+439 DKNLDTATMNQMI
-452 KELKNTDGILSV
+452 HELKETDGIISV
-464 LGADSIVGPAFP
+464 LGTDSILGPAFP
-476 KELMPDDLLSDLESD
+476 RSFIPEDLLSDLESD
-491 EWKMVLLT
+491 EWKMVMLT
-499 TDYKIASDEINEQ
+499 TDYLIASDEINNQ
-512 ITKVDSIVKSY
+512 ITEIDRIVKSY
-523 DPKAMVVGEAPCTKD
+523 DPHAMVVGEAPCTKD
-538 LITITDHDFQVV
+538 LINITAHDFQVV
-550 NMVSIGLVFLII
+550 NIVSIGLVFLII

-567 SVSLPF
+567 SASLPF

-591 YTNTTIPFISSV
+591 YTKTVIPFISSV

-621 TRYLNERSSG
+621 TRYLGERNSG

-689 VLLVLPAMYMLFDKL
+689 VLLVLPSMYMIFDGL
-704 IMRTTFGLQTEEKEH
+704 IMRTTFGMNRDEKNSH
-719 HHFGDMIHRH
+719 HHFSHLHHRH
-729 KVA
+729 RVA

>member
-1 MVISVIY
+1 
-8 HNTESDH
+8 
-15 WSIIIF
+15 
-21 EKRGVGVM
+21 M
-29 NKLSNLIVKLRY
+29 NKLSHLIVKLRF
-41 VILIAAV
+41 VILIVAF
-48 ALLIP
+48 ALLVP

-62 VNYDILTYLPKDI
+62 VNYDILTYLPGDI
-75 ETMKGQDILLDQFGT
+75 ETMQGQDILLDQFGT

-102 EKDVAKLKSNI
+102 EKDVATLKSNI
-113 ENVDHVDK
+113 EKVDHVAD

-132 VPMEMLPSDVY
+132 VPMEMLPEDV
-143 EAFNSGDATMMFVVF
+143 EKAFNSGDATMMFIVF
-158 DSGTSEDC
+158 DEGTSSDG
-166 TMDAIEEI
+166 TMQAIEDI

-196 LAMKETPIY
+196 MAEKETPIY

-278 QEELEKTSDKNEA
+278 QEELSKNDDKMDA
-291 MANAITATFQSV
+291 MANAISATFTSV

-310 VAGFVALCFMSFTLG
+310 IAGFVALCFMSFTLG

-350 VLVFDGLI
+350 ILVFDNLI
-358 EKTKHKPLMPEFD
+358 EKTKHKPLMPEFVKI
-371 RLPKFIA
+371 PEFVS
-378 KHYLAFFAIFLA
+378 KHYLAFFLIFLA
-390 LIVPALYGNNHTSV
+390 LLTPAIYGNNHTSV

-411 LPDSLESVQG
+411 LPDTLESVQG
-421 ANEVDKNFDMN
+421 ANEVDEKFEMN

-439 DKNLDSASMNQMI
+439 DKNLDSASMNQMLKEI
-452 KELKNTDGILSV
+452 KSTDGIISV
-464 LGADSIVGPAFP
+464 LSADSLIGPSIPREFIPEDA
-476 KELMPDDLLSDLESD
+476 LSKLESD
-491 EWKMVLLT
+491 QWKMVLLT
-499 TDYKIASDEINEQ
+499 TDYKIASDEINNQ
-512 ITKVDSIVKSY
+512 ITTIDKIVKSY
-523 DPKAMVVGEAPCTKD
+523 DPTAMVVGEAPCTKD
-538 LITITDHDFQVV
+538 LINITNHDFQVV

-591 YTNTTIPFISSV
+591 YTHTTIPFISSV

-621 TRYLNERSSG
+621 TRYLGERNNG

-664 LISSIDMIGSLCM
+664 LISSIDMIGSLCN

-689 VLLVLPAMYMLFDKL
+689 VILVLPAMYMIFDGL
-704 IMRTTFGLQTEEKEH
+704 IVRTTFGMNKDAIKH
-719 HHFGDMIHRH
+719 HPHDGGHHILHFH
-729 KVA
+729 KAA